1 MTTQELRRREIVKRI
16 QRQRREWLERQRQQV
31 RAYAAYDE
39 VRSRERQLKD
49 AGYIEPVRDERA
61 ENIPF

>member
-1 MTTQELRRREIVKRI
+1 MMTQELRRREIVKRI
-16 QRQRREWLERQRQQV
+16 QQRRLEWLERQRQQV

-49 AGYIEPVRDERA
+49 VGYIEPVRDERGD
-61 ENIPF
+61 NLPF